1 MSNIQQ
7 LIQKYNEKKDKKVH
21 SDILEAIRTE
31 KTLWISYSPAT
42 KNYYVDYVDGRPT
55 AFIFSEKEYFDAF
68 QDYLLQKYIK
78 ISGVENNSKFRSAL
92 FGDFYRSGFETVIV
106 DNGQTFLIAELS
118 DIAEKPDFSDM
129 PEEKRP
135 LMNPSLVCAADR
147 FFQSYAV
154 NRATSDME
162 YNMLVEIYNGKYLL
176 PVLVKNENGTIHE
189 VGTDG
194 KPVAVIPKIKSTDDG
209 KSIIPVFTDWNEL
222 KKFDREDKYRASTVN
237 FSDIRKFCS
246 DGNIIV
252 INPFGFNMLIDKK
265 SADIINT
272 TAANSSENRGDNVT
286 IFNLDI
292 IPSDMAEVL
301 KDYFDRNESIKAA
314 YIKGIRRNGT
324 TGYLIIVDCD
334 DSGETDFSG
343 IKKSA
348 EAYAENFS
356 IDFIKYDTSFGKKAV
371 GKSSPFY
378 QKIKID
384 TD

>member
-1 MSNIQQ
+1 MANIQQ
-7 LIQKYNEKKDKKVH
+7 LIQKYNETKGKKVY
-21 SDILEAIRTE
+21 SDILESIRTQE
-31 KTLWISYSPAT
+31 TLWIAYSQAT

-55 AFIFSEKEYFDAF
+55 AFIFSKKEYYDAF
-68 QDYLLQKYIK
+68 QDYLLQQYIK
-78 ISGVENNSKFRSAL
+78 IMSVENPAEMRSHL

-135 LMNPSLVCAADR
+135 LMNPLLVCAADR
-147 FFQSYAV
+147 FFQSYAA

-162 YNMLVEIYNGKYLL
+162 YNMLVEIYNAKYLL
-176 PVLVKNENGTIHE
+176 PVIVKNESGAIHE

-194 KPVAVIPKIKSTDDG
+194 KPIAIIPKIKSTDDG

-222 KKFDREDKYRASTVN
+222 KKFDKEDQFRASTVK
-237 FSDIRKFCS
+237 FADIRKLCN
-246 DGNIIV
+246 DGNIVV

-265 SADIINT
+265 SADIIAT
-272 TAANSSENRGDNVT
+272 TAANSSENRGDNIT

-292 IPSDMAEVL
+292 IPGDMAEVL
-301 KDYFDRNESIKAA
+301 KSYFDKNKSIKSA

-334 DSGETDFSG
+334 DNNHDFSS
-343 IKKSA
+343 IKEAIKPYTEKFSA
-348 EAYAENFS
+348 
-356 IDFIKYDTSFGKKAV
+356 DFITYDTPLGKKAV

-378 QKIKID
+378 QKIRID

>member
-7 LIQKYNEKKDKKVH
+7 LIQQYNETKDKKVY
-21 SDILEAIRTE
+21 SNIIEGIRTQE
-31 KTLWISYSPAT
+31 TLWIAYSQAT

-55 AFIFSEKEYFDAF
+55 AFVFSQKEYYDAF

-78 ISGVENNSKFRSAL
+78 VIGVENSAEMRPAL

-106 DNGQTFLIAELS
+106 DNGQTFLIAEIS
-118 DIAEKPDFSDM
+118 EIAKKPDFSYM

-135 LMNPSLVCAADR
+135 LTNPSLVCAADR

-154 NRATSDME
+154 KRATSDME

-176 PVLVKNENGTIHE
+176 PVLVKNENGAIHE

-194 KPVAVIPKIKSTDDG
+194 KPIAVIPKIKSTDDG

-222 KKFDREDKYRASTVN
+222 KKFDREDKFRASTIK
-237 FSDIRKFCS
+237 FADIRKFCN
-246 DGNIIV
+246 DGNIVV
-252 INPFGFNMLIDKK
+252 INPFGFNMLIDEK
-265 SADIINT
+265 SADIIST
-272 TAANSSENRGDNVT
+272 TVANSSENRGDNIT

-292 IPSDMAEVL
+292 IPGDMAKSL
-301 KDYFDRNESIKAA
+301 KNYFDKTESIKAA

-334 DSGETDFSG
+334 NSNYDFSD
-343 IKKSA
+343 IKEEIKPHTESFFA
-348 EAYAENFS
+348 
-356 IDFIKYDTSFGKKAV
+356 DFIIYDTPLGKKAV
-371 GKSSPFY
+371 GKSAPFY
-378 QKIKID
+378 QKIRID